1 MHSAVA
7 DLAPLHH
14 HVSFSLLS
22 LPFLVFLAVAAVSW
36 HALDFHTA
44 LY

>member
-1 MHSAVA
+1 MHGAVA
-7 DLAPLHH
+7 DLAHLH

-22 LPFLVFLAVAAVSW
+22 LPFLFFLAVAAVSW